1 MSLPTQTERRHFTAD
16 EVERMVEVGI
26 LGEDEPL
33 ELLEGELIVV
43 TPQNPVHAA
52 LTEKIRRLIEKA
64 YGRGVHART
73 HSPLAAGPASLP
85 EPDIGLYRGEA
96 EDYLNRHP
104 AGRDALLVVEI
115 ATTSRIVDRAKARVY
130 AQAGV
135 PVYWLVDVPN
145 RRVEVRTEPR
155 ETGEYALT
163 QVLEPLQQIEVPGS
177 PTTIAVASL
186 LP

>member
-1 MSLPTQTERRHFTAD
+1 MSLPIETERRHFTAD
-16 EVERMVEVGI
+16 EIERMVEVGI

-43 TPQNPVHAA
+43 APQNPVHAA
-52 LTEKIRRLIEKA
+52 LAERIRRLVEKA
-64 YGRGVHART
+64 HGRGAHART

-85 EPDIGLYRGEA
+85 EPDIGLSRGEV
-96 EDYLNRHP
+96 EDYLDRHP
-104 AGRDALLVVEI
+104 TGRDTLLVVEI
-115 ATTSRIVDRAKARVY
+115 ATTSRMVGRTKARIY

-135 PVYWLVDVPN
+135 PVNWLVDVPN

-155 ETGEYALT
+155 GNGEYALT
-163 QVLEPLQQIEVPGS
+163 QILEPPQQLEVPGS
-177 PTTIAVASL
+177 RTPIAVASL

>member
-1 MSLPTQTERRHFTAD
+1 MSLPIQTERRHFTAD
-16 EVERMVEVGI
+16 EVERMVEAGI

-43 TPQNPVHAA
+43 TPQNPLHAA
-52 LTEKIRRLIEKA
+52 LTERIRRLVERA
-64 YGRGVHART
+64 HGRGAHART
-73 HSPLAAGPASLP
+73 HSPLAAGPGSLP
-85 EPDIGLYRGEA
+85 EPDVGLFRGEV

-104 AGRDALLVVEI
+104 TGRDALLVVEI

-135 PVYWLVDVPN
+135 PVYWLVDVPG

-155 ETGEYALT
+155 ETGEYAVT
-163 QVLEPLQQIEVPGS
+163 QVLEPPQQVEVPGRG
-177 PTTIAVASL
+177 TRIAVASL